1 MRTLLVEDYQPLRES
16 ISQGL
21 REAGFAV
28 DATPDG
34 AEGLV
39 YARTGKY
46 DVILLDL
53 MLPGLDGLTILREL
67 RDRRDPVHVLI
78 ITAKDAVDDRI
89 RGLDLGADDYLVKPF
104 SLEELLARVRA
115 LVRRR
120 YAAKSPVIGIA
131 DLQIDTAARIV
142 RRAGK
147 IVELTARE
155 YAVLEYLANRAGQPV
170 TRNAIREHVYDFN
183 EDPDSNVIEVYV
195 ASLRKKLERHGGPR
209 LIHTRRGIGY
219 VLGESARCDP

>member
-1 MRTLLVEDYQPLRES
+1 MRILLIEDYQPLRES

-34 AEGLV
+34 AEGLSC
-39 YARTGKY
+39 ARTREY

-53 MLPGLDGLTILREL
+53 MLPGMDGLSVLQDL
-67 RDRRDPVHVLI
+67 RDRRNSVHVLV
-78 ITAKDAVDDRI
+78 ITAMDAENDQI

-104 SLEELLARVRA
+104 SLEVLLARVRA

-120 YAAKSPVIGIA
+120 YTTKSPVIRVA
-131 DLQIDTAARIV
+131 DLEIDTGTRIAY
-142 RRAGK
+142 RAEQA
-147 IVELTARE
+147 VELTARE
-155 YAVLEYLANRAGQPV
+155 YAVLEYLAHRIGQPV
-170 TRNAIREHVYDFN
+170 TRSAIREHVYGFN
-183 EDPDSNVIEVYV
+183 DDPFSNVIDVYV
-195 ASLRKKLERHGGPR
+195 ASLRKKLERHGMPR

-219 VLGESARCDP
+219 VLGDPI